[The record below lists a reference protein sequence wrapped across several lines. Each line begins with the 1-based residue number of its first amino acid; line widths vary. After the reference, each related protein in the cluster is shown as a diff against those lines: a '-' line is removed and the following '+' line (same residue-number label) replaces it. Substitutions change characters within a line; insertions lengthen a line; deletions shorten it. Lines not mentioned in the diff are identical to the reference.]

1 MSHKLIDMST
11 TPVRLL
17 NPVVV
22 DANVVVA
29 QFLAL
34 GTRGS
39 PRSAA
44 RINRFFADLA
54 SAEYRAILTPTGY
67 SEVLH
72 AAIRVRYEQELRL
85 NREQITA
92 RCGRRITSWN
102 ELYNRDPSIA
112 REHEPV
118 LDDLRHAFIG
128 TNIAI
133 ATPTDLGPIPSGRPF
148 DEELVRLIGR
158 YGLDTNDALILMEA
172 SRLGISAIVTMDR
185 DMHRALP
192 DFDIYT

>member
-1 MSHKLIDMST
+1 MSHKLIDMSA

-67 SEVLH
+67 GEVLH
-72 AAIRVRYEQELRL
+72 AVIRVRYEQELRL

-92 RCGRRITSWN
+92 RFGRRITSW
-102 ELYNRDPSIA
+102 
-112 REHEPV
+112 
-118 LDDLRHAFIG
+118 
-128 TNIAI
+128 
-133 ATPTDLGPIPSGRPF
+133 TDLYKR
-148 DEELVRLIGR
+148 VRLSRASTSRSWKTCGKRSAAPTLPSQHLQIW
-158 YGLDTNDALILMEA
+158 AL
-172 SRLGISAIVTMDR
+172 SRLADHFTWS
-185 DMHRALP
+185 
-192 DFDIYT
+192 